1 MKNYS
6 TLIFDAFDTVIHID
20 RKQLPEHRVG
30 ERIMHT
36 TASKVHPVYE
46 EEAGPLAFE
55 DFLNAFRGSF
65 AEANRR
71 RQADFREIPS
81 ADRFRIML
89 ELLGKDIDAFSPDF
103 PERLARSHMENLQ
116 SALEIRPENYQFLE
130 WASRKEYR
138 LAMISNWDYAP
149 TLYYCLDRYGVRD
162 MFEAVVVSDEVG
174 WRKPHPHIF
183 EHAFKELRIPPVEAL
198 FVGDRLEI
206 DVDGAA
212 GSGMDAAW
220 IDTGQQEWSP
230 EHATPRFR
238 IGSLPELVPILEESE
253 E

>member
-46 EEAGPLAFE
+46 EEAGTLAFE